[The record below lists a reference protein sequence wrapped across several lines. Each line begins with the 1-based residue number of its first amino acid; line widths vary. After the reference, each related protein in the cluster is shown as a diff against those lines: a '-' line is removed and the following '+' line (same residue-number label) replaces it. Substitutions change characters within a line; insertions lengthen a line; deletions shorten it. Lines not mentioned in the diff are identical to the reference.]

1 MMSFFIKQWIE
12 IKDRCLER
20 KKQVKKNAHRK
31 AITKQRRFEKS
42 LANNPYL
49 QSRALWN
56 DMYGSIQTKLENSYR
71 VIFILSLVILS
82 AIIGL
87 VVIAGETKIKPMPFI
102 VHGNEVL
109 TVANANTAEF
119 QSLKP
124 TLAAYF
130 IKKFIRNARTVSAD
144 GQVNA
149 NNKIAALS
157 FVTGEATQ
165 VLKEFYEGNNPN
177 TIAQQQVK
185 NIIITSVLKKSANT
199 MDVRW
204 HEDSR
209 NVHSGER
216 LQSQDY
222 IAQLNYHYQT
232 PSQNEIILRHN
243 PLGLAITHLAWSI
256 DQQ

>member
-1 MMSFFIKQWIE
+1 MSFFIKQWVE
-12 IKDRCLER
+12 KKDRYLEQ
-20 KKQVKKNAHRK
+20 KKRVKRSAHQKEILKKR
-31 AITKQRRFEKS
+31 QFEKS

-109 TVANANTAEF
+109 TVANANTSEF

-124 TLAAYF
+124 ALAAYF
-130 IKKFIRNARTVSAD
+130 MKKFIRNARTVSVD
-144 GQVNA
+144 GEANA

-157 FVTGEATQ
+157 FTTGEATQ
-165 VLKEFYEGNNPN
+165 VLKEFYQENNSN
-177 TIAQQQVK
+177 VLAQQFVN
-185 NIIITSVLKKSANT
+185 NITIISAVRNSAHT
-199 MDVRW
+199 VDVRW
-204 HEDSR
+204 QEDWR

-216 LQSQDY
+216 VQTKNY
-222 IAQLNYHYQT
+222 IANLNYHYQT
-232 PSQNEIILRHN
+232 PSQNEIILRNN

-256 DQQ
+256 EQK

>member
-1 MMSFFIKQWIE
+1 MSCFIKQWIE
-12 IKDRCLER
+12 KKDRYLEQ
-20 KKQVKKNAHRK
+20 KKLAKKNAHRK
-31 AITKQRRFEKS
+31 AITKQKQFEKS

-56 DMYGSIQTKLENSYR
+56 DLYGSIQTKLENSYR

-109 TVANANTAEF
+109 TVANTNTTEF

-124 TLAAYF
+124 ALAVYF
-130 IKKFIRNARTVSAD
+130 IKNFIRNARTASAD
-144 GQVNA
+144 GEANA

-165 VLKEFYEGNNPN
+165 VLKEFYEENNPN
-177 TIAQQQVK
+177 TIAQQQMK
-185 NIIITSVLKKSANT
+185 NITITSVLPKSAHT
-199 MDVRW
+199 VDIRW
-204 HEDSR
+204 REDSR

-216 LQSQDY
+216 VQTQNY
-222 IAQLNYHYQT
+222 IAHINYHYQT

-256 DQQ
+256 EQK

>member
-1 MMSFFIKQWIE
+1 MFFIKQWIE
-12 IKDRCLER
+12 IKDRYFER
-20 KKQVKKNAHRK
+20 KKFEKKRAHRK
-31 AITKQRRFEKS
+31 SITKQRQFEKS

-71 VIFILSLVILS
+71 VIFVLSLVILTTV
-82 AIIGL
+82 IGL
-87 VVIAGETKIKPMPFI
+87 VIIAGETKIKPMPFI

-109 TVANANTAEF
+109 TVANTNTAEF

-124 TLAAYF
+124 VLATYF
-130 IKKFIRNARTVSAD
+130 IKQFIRSARTVSVD
-144 GQVNA
+144 GQANA

-157 FVTGEATQ
+157 LVTGEATQ
-165 VLKEFYEGNNPN
+165 VLKEFYEKNNPN
-177 TIAQQQVK
+177 LLAQQWVK
-185 NIIITSVLKKSANT
+185 NIIITSVLPKST
-199 MDVRW
+199 HTLDVRW
-204 HEDSR
+204 QEDWR
-209 NVHSGER
+209 NVHSGE
-216 LQSQDY
+216 LIQSQHY

-243 PLGLAITHLAWSI
+243 PLGLAITHLAWSL

>member
-1 MMSFFIKQWIE
+1 MHCLLKKWIE
-12 IKDRCLER
+12 IKNRYFDR
-20 KKQVKKNAHRK
+20 KKSAKRSVHRK
-31 AITKQRRFEKS
+31 AITNQRQFEKS

-56 DMYGSIQTKLENSYR
+56 DLYGSIQTKLENSYR
-71 VIFILSLVILS
+71 IIFILSLVILS

-87 VVIAGETKIKPMPFI
+87 VVIASETKIKPMPFI

-130 IKKFIRNARTVSAD
+130 IKQFIRNARAISSD
-144 GQVNA
+144 GEANA

-157 FVTGEATQ
+157 FTTGEATQ
-165 VLKEFYEGNNPN
+165 VLKEFYEENNPN

-185 NIIITSVLKKSANT
+185 NITITSVLPKSAHT
-199 MDVRW
+199 VDIRW
-204 HEDSR
+204 REDSR

-216 LQSQDY
+216 VQTQNY
-222 IAQLNYHYQT
+222 IAHLNYHYQT
-232 PSQNEIILRHN
+232 PPQNEIILRHN

-256 DQQ
+256 EQQ

>member
-1 MMSFFIKQWIE
+1 M
-12 IKDRCLER
+12 
-20 KKQVKKNAHRK
+20 
-31 AITKQRRFEKS
+31 
-42 LANNPYL
+42 

-56 DMYGSIQTKLENSYR
+56 DLYGSIQTKLENSYR

-130 IKKFIRNARTVSAD
+130 IKQFIRNARTVSAD
-144 GQVNA
+144 GEANA

-157 FVTGEATQ
+157 FTTGEATH
-165 VLKEFYEGNNPN
+165 VLKEFYEENNPN
-177 TIAQQQVK
+177 VLAQQFVK
-185 NIIITSVLKKSANT
+185 NITITSALQNSAHT
-199 MDVRW
+199 LDVRW
-204 HEDSR
+204 REDWR
-209 NVHSGER
+209 NVRSGEIV
-216 LQSQDY
+216 QSQHY
-222 IAQLNYHYQT
+222 IAQLIYYYQA
-232 PSQNEIILRHN
+232 PSQNEIILRNN
-243 PLGLAITHLAWSI
+243 PLGLAITHLAWSL
-256 DQQ
+256 DQK